1 MQLQELGFFHS
12 LGHDI
17 SSAAHTVSHTVVHV
31 ADMAAPD
38 MKWAAGET
46 WKGTQWCMSNAPCK
60 AAAEKY
66 GTEAVEA
73 GMEAALLKQ
82 LRFFSHISQDISHA
96 ATTVEHGVVKGADAV
111 EPIAK
116 YAAGKAW

>member
-1 MQLQELGFFHS
+1 MQLQQLGFFSHI
-12 LGHDI
+12 GHDI
-17 SSAAHTVSHTVVHV
+17 SSAAHTVEHGVVKA
-31 ADMAAPD
+31 ADAAAPD

-46 WKGTQWCMSNAPCK
+46 WKGVQWCMSSAPCK

-66 GTEAVEA
+66 GTKAVEA
-73 GMEAALLKQ
+73 GMDSALLQQ
-82 LRFFSHISQDISHA
+82 LSFFSHIGHDISHA
-96 ATTVEHGVVKGADAV
+96 ASTVEHGVVKGADAV